1 MMAEENP
8 HFSDYVK
15 TSGVACRYVEPE
27 AMKRQRILK
36 VLVHG
41 DAAPIETL
49 FDQVNQAFGKTLSI
63 CKSST
68 ETIDIMDK
76 HISKARSVADY
87 LNSNR

>member
-49 FDQVNQAFGKTLSI
+49 FDQ
-63 CKSST
+63 ST
-68 ETIDIMDK
+68 GPSEK
-76 HISKARSVADY
+76 RCPSV
-87 LNSNR
+87 SPPRKR

>member
-49 FDQVNQAFGKTLSI
+49 FDQSTSLRKTLSI

>member
-15 TSGVACRYVEPE
+15 TSAWPAAVEPE